1 MLSCKEPGGLF
12 AICELGNGALCAPFP
27 DRARALPREKVPR
40 RGGRSHRVAKRRVMR
55 VDALYRPPSHKKSNQ
70 KRRSSMTHDVSGST
84 YKFEKAYPEY
94 FRDLSDKE
102 KEFAEFFVAMMN
114 MTAQECTVSFAGGGA
129 VTMLNGGRE
138 MKGSYSQDGNKLTV
152 KGLPQF
158 PEEGN
163 LLDDAVDFLQRQEGD
178 DTGVIHILFR
188 KI

>member
-1 MLSCKEPGGLF
+1 
-12 AICELGNGALCAPFP
+12 
-27 DRARALPREKVPR
+27 
-40 RGGRSHRVAKRRVMR
+40 
-55 VDALYRPPSHKKSNQ
+55 
-70 KRRSSMTHDVSGST
+70 MTHDVSGST

-158 PEEGN
+158 PEEGTPTEEGI
-163 LLDDAVDFLQRQEGD
+163 DFVQRQEGD
-178 DTGVIHILFR
+178 DTGVIHILFA

>member
-1 MLSCKEPGGLF
+1 
-12 AICELGNGALCAPFP
+12 
-27 DRARALPREKVPR
+27 
-40 RGGRSHRVAKRRVMR
+40 
-55 VDALYRPPSHKKSNQ
+55 
-70 KRRSSMTHDVSGST
+70 MTHDVSGST

-163 LLDDAVDFLQRQEGD
+163 LLDDAVDFLQRQKGD
-178 DTGVIHILFR
+178 DSGVIHILFR

>member
-1 MLSCKEPGGLF
+1 
-12 AICELGNGALCAPFP
+12 
-27 DRARALPREKVPR
+27 
-40 RGGRSHRVAKRRVMR
+40 
-55 VDALYRPPSHKKSNQ
+55 
-70 KRRSSMTHDVSGST
+70 MTHDVSGST

-114 MTAQECTVSFAGGGA
+114 M
-129 VTMLNGGRE
+129 MLNGGRE

-178 DTGVIHILFR
+178 DSGVIHILFR